1 MRRSLRGLAALLLLV
16 GLGACDISGAVGPP
30 GPDQVALKSTDLPSG
45 LRSCPGSG
53 SIDSYLKT
61 VRTSDPDSYAA
72 LSDAWA
78 QFQKSGADSAAI
90 TAYADNVAN
99 CAGLLGAGRGK
110 SASSFVIRYRDEGSA
125 ATAYKR
131 GILQFPT
138 PNPEQQTPGLTIGEA
153 TGLGGNSWVYDQS
166 IHGVAAY
173 IAFWQR
179 GRFDLMVLCADLDP
193 DTARRM
199 VTAVDSRAR

>member
-1 MRRSLRGLAALLLLV
+1 MRRALSGLAVVLV
-16 GLGACDISGAVGPP
+16 VACLAACEVSSPVGPP
-30 GPDQVALKSTDLPSG
+30 NPDQVALKASDLPSG
-45 LRSCPGSG
+45 LKTCPGSG
-53 SIDSYLKT
+53 SIDSYLKA
-61 VRTSDPDSYAA
+61 VRTSDPDSYAS

-90 TAYADNVAN
+90 TAYADNLNN
-99 CAGLLGAGRGK
+99 CSGLLGAGRGK
-110 SASSFVIRYRDEGSA
+110 SASSFVIRYKDEGSA
-125 ATAYKR
+125 VTAYKR

-138 PNPEQQTPGLTIGEA
+138 PNAEQQTPGLTVGDA
-153 TGLGGNSWVYDQS
+153 TGLGTNSWVYDQS
-166 IHGVAAY
+166 IGRVAAY

-193 DTARRM
+193 ETAKRA